1 MPNRSAKFISTFI
14 ASVFASVPL
23 TVTIAATPAAA
34 ADECL
39 SAPKGQTPEGSHWY
53 YRLEHPSNRHCWYLR
68 EEGDAHAQAA
78 PANSPAPAKQA
89 AAKPET
95 AMPGAVANAR
105 AELTSPRAP
114 LAEDAAA
121 NTGLVPAAANTAN
134 IDTTQSANLPNPNL
148 TSSVVASRWPDQL
161 AANSPATAPAPAPV
175 VADPPADL
183 QANAAQQQ
191 PAPAAPAVPLA
202 AADASLAKQSNSAM
216 MLLAIIVGALSVAG
230 LVASVVFR
238 TSGKRRRGRKSF
250 GSDALPIWDIDRDL
264 KRGDRPLPFP
274 RSAAARPNIGAP
286 RELDEPDDL
295 DDRDR
300 IEQMLARLARS
311 TQN

>member
-1 MPNRSAKFISTFI
+1 
-14 ASVFASVPL
+14 
-23 TVTIAATPAAA
+23 
-34 ADECL
+34 
-39 SAPKGQTPEGSHWY
+39 
-53 YRLEHPSNRHCWYLR
+53 
-68 EEGDAHAQAA
+68 
-78 PANSPAPAKQA
+78 
-89 AAKPET
+89 
-95 AMPGAVANAR
+95 MPGAVANAH

-114 LAEDAAA
+114 LAEDATTNTGRA
-121 NTGLVPAAANTAN
+121 NTGQMPAAVDAAI
-134 IDTTQSANLPNPNL
+134 IDTTQPANLPNSNL

-161 AANSPATAPAPAPV
+161 AANSPPPPPQATAPAATPAPAPATAPV
-175 VADPPADL
+175 IADPPADL

-202 AADASLAKQSNSAM
+202 AADASSAKQSNSAM
-216 MLLAIIVGALSVAG
+216 MLLAIIVGAFSVAG

-250 GSDALPIWDIDRDL
+250 GGDALPIWDLDRDL